1 MGEKIEGVV
10 KWFSQV
16 RGYGFIESVT
26 NHQYDDGVA
35 NPDYWVHYTN
45 ITSDKKFKKLS
56 MGDKVIFTPN
66 RNDKGFF
73 ATDVEKVEA

>member
-1 MGEKIEGVV
+1 MADRIEGKV

-16 RGYGFIESVT
+16 RGYGFIESET
-26 NHQYDDGVA
+26 NHQYEDGSF

-45 ITSDKKFKKLS
+45 IISKKKFKKLS